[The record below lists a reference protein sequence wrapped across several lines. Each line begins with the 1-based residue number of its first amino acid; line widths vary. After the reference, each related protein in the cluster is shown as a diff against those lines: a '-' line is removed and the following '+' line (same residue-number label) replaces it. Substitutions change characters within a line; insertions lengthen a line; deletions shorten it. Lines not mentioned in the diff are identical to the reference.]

1 MTRHPWQ
8 SPTVS
13 NAVRC
18 ALRGL
23 GDAWRTQRNLRIH
36 AYAAAAVIAAAAWL
50 RLTVMEWLWLS
61 FAIGLVIFAELIN
74 TAIEQTV
81 DLTIG
86 LQPDPRARQVKD
98 LAAGCVL
105 VAAAIAVAIGAAILG
120 PHVLRG

>member
-8 SPTVS
+8 SPTLS
-13 NAVRC
+13 HAVQC

-23 GDAWRTQRNLRIH
+23 GEAWRTQRNLRLH
-36 AYAAAAVIAAAAWL
+36 AYAAAAVIAIAAWL
-50 RLTVMEWLWLS
+50 RLTLVEWLWLS
-61 FAIGLVIFAELIN
+61 FAIGLVVFAELIN

-86 LQPDPRARQVKD
+86 QQPDPRARQVKD

-105 VAAAIAVAIGAAILG
+105 VAAAIAAAIGAAILG